1 MMKKLLCVT
10 LMLSLLLMTSGS
22 YALNYQQHFDNEAT
36 FETLEEARLNGPAW
50 LAEQTG
56 RVYESDPALDSYPAG
71 TTYVYRSA
79 KMFTNLS
86 AANRMNTNILVYT
99 DKTFNN
105 KDEALTFLKDL
116 GLTDIIAKAYGSVV
130 LVTAIDKENG
140 FGIKDQTA
148 FYQLQSAMCN
158 VGYSNRIDDKA
169 YYYADSAYYGGIT
182 YRYLI
187 GLDEGATFINNFI
200 STTYDYIT
208 RIAGLLLVGGGM
220 ERIRE
225 VASYVPTYLVNP
237 SDEVIAKYKDANKT
251 DAWGTNGDLNYFF
264 NQAQPLQRVITT
276 SVNSPELKSIVRDA
290 NDRLFTEALRVP
302 VIKPNLY
309 TASTPYSNYN
319 WNSAPYSLGERNA
332 IFDGVTKDKV
342 HLIEH
347 QEDRFKE
354 IATDTG
360 EYLDT
365 WYELLPEEVL
375 NNTAPKG
382 SVPLVLANHGGG
394 DDPLQY
400 LDEIGLV
407 QLAGEKR
414 FAVIAPYHSNATNL
428 LSDVLPMLVQYALDT
443 YPALD
448 SSRVYVTGYSMG
460 GRATMAALSGNAS
473 LFAAAVPQGAVTF
486 LASEDQKKQYTQTD
500 IPILFTT
507 STYDFHMD
515 EASLTLRLSY
525 YFGMKAITFDYT
537 TLINQYL
544 EYNGMNPVNFDFTTY
559 PMSGFKGDMY
569 ERILLNN
576 EYANHTWLL
585 SNSKGIPM
593 VGLNVTEF
601 LPHGLYQEYAEIFWN
616 FAKHYSRIPETG
628 EIVFNPLAE

>member
-1 MMKKLLCVT
+1 MKKLICIT
-10 LMLSLLLMTSGS
+10 LMLALLLITSGS
-22 YALNYQQHFDNEAT
+22 NALNYQQHFDNEAT

-50 LAEQTG
+50 LAEKTG
-56 RVYESDPALDSYPAG
+56 RLYEPDPALDSYPIG
-71 TTYVYRSA
+71 TTYVYRSDR
-79 KMFTNLS
+79 MFTNLS

-99 DKTFNN
+99 DKAFSD
-105 KDEALTFLKDL
+105 KDEALTYLKAL
-116 GLTDIIAKAYGSVV
+116 GLTDIIGEAYGSVI

-148 FYQLQSAMCN
+148 FFQLQSAMCN
-158 VGYSNRIDDKA
+158 VGYSSRVDDKA
-169 YYYADSAYYGGIT
+169 YYYSDSAYYGGVT

-187 GLDEGATFINNFI
+187 GVDGGATFINNYVS
-200 STTYDYIT
+200 STFDYIT
-208 RIAGLLLVGGGM
+208 RIAGLLLVGGDM

-225 VASYVPTYLVNP
+225 VASYVPVYLVN
-237 SDEVIAKYKDANKT
+237 SSNEVVTKYKDANRT
-251 DAWGTNGDLNYFF
+251 DAWGMNGDLSYFF
-264 NQAQPLQRVITT
+264 NQAQPLQRVVST
-276 SVNSPELKSIVRDA
+276 SVNNPELKSIIRDA
-290 NDRLFTEALRVP
+290 YDRLFTEALRVP
-302 VIKPNLY
+302 VIKPNLF

-319 WNSAPYSLGERNA
+319 WNAAPYSLGKRNA
-332 IFDGVTKDKV
+332 ICDGVTKDKV
-342 HLIEH
+342 YVIEH
-347 QEDRFKE
+347 QEDRFKQ
-354 IATDTG
+354 IAADTG

-375 NNTAPKG
+375 NNTAPKD

-407 QLAGEKR
+407 NLAGEKR
-414 FAVIAPYHSNATNL
+414 LAVIAPYHSNATNL

-448 SSRVYVTGYSMG
+448 PSRVYVTGYSMG
-460 GRATMAALSGNAS
+460 GRATMAAISGNAG

-486 LASEDQKKQYTQTD
+486 LASEDQEKQYTQTD

-544 EYNGMNPVNFDFTTY
+544 GYNGMDLVQFDFATY

-569 ERILLNN
+569 ERVLLNN
-576 EYANHTWLL
+576 EYASHTWTL
-585 SNSKGIPM
+585 SNSSGVPM

-601 LPHGLYQEYAEIFWN
+601 LPHGLYQEYAEVFWN
-616 FAKHYSRIPETG
+616 FAKHYSRNPVTG
-628 EIVFNPLAE
+628 EIFFNRFAE

>member
-1 MMKKLLCVT
+1 MKKLLCIT

-36 FETLEEARLNGPAW
+36 FETLEEARINGPAW

-56 RVYESDPALDSYPAG
+56 RVYESDPALDAYPSG

-105 KDEALTFLKDL
+105 KDEALSFLKDL
-116 GLTDIIAKAYGSVV
+116 GLTDIVSKAYGSVV

-208 RIAGLLLVGGGM
+208 RIAGLLLVGGDM

-251 DAWGTNGDLNYFF
+251 DAWGTNGDLYYFF
-264 NQAQPLQRVITT
+264 NQAQPLQRVITS
-276 SVNSPELKSIVRDA
+276 SVNSLELKSIVRDA

-309 TASTPYSNYN
+309 TASTPYSSYN
-319 WNSAPYSLGERNA
+319 WNAAPYSLGERNA

-347 QEDRFKE
+347 QEDRFRE

-407 QLAGEKR
+407 KLAGEKR

-448 SSRVYVTGYSMG
+448 PSRVYVTGYSMG

-486 LASEDQKKQYTQTD
+486 LASEDQEKQYTQTD

-544 EYNGMNPVNFDFTTY
+544 DYNGMNQVNFDFVTY

-576 EYANHTWLL
+576 EYASHTWLL

-628 EIVFNPLAE
+628 EIIFNPFAE